1 MTRWTDFVDFAQQFR
16 DSASHW
22 RKDWHGEWRGIDG
35 TSGTPP
41 EVWATAIHVVG
52 HDMERGLLSG
62 VVELREASWHIFA
75 SPDRLLMIE
84 VHVMRDGEESGFIS
98 TDEPTPSDC
107 TEDEAIYWTAD
118 LVQGDLTGYHHI
130 VWPDIGGRLFEP
142 AMLDGK
148 PHWAHRAGT
157 DPRVFA
163 VGRLSAALRADS

>member
-1 MTRWTDFVDFAQQFR
+1 MTIVNEPDLRTVTNNQKLMKGNGGGIVHRVMSTVDQRAGAQSLH
-16 DSASHW
+16 DS
-22 RKDWHGEWRGIDG
+22 
-35 TSGTPP
+35 
-41 EVWATAIHVVG
+41 
-52 HDMERGLLSG
+52 LQ
-62 VVELREASWHIFA
+62 
-75 SPDRLLMIE
+75 
-84 VHVMRDGEESGFIS
+84 
-98 TDEPTPSDC
+98 
-107 TEDEAIYWTAD
+107 AIYWTAN